1 MLRLTTLGAVDL
13 RDRLGHPVR
22 DVLAQPKRV
31 LLLAYLALESR
42 RGPVPRDRILA
53 LFWPESDEARARNAL
68 SQALH
73 HLRQSLG
80 SGVIA
85 SHAPGALSIEAGA
98 LWCDA
103 TAFADALER
112 GETELALD
120 LYRGEFCPG
129 LFGRDAAELDQW
141 LDVQRRELWRRA
153 LGASRTL
160 AETLATNGD
169 KPGAARAARRA
180 LALHPDDEAD
190 LRALLLLLEDAGDR
204 SGALQAHQEYTR
216 RLSAELET
224 EPAPETK
231 KLGDAM
237 RQRRDASDSLPPAPA
252 PSAAPSIPAAPPAE
266 PPTLRPRTRRLSIAV
281 AAALLTVV
289 AAVS

>member
-153 LGASRTL
+153 L
-160 AETLATNGD
+160 
-169 KPGAARAARRA
+169 
-180 LALHPDDEAD
+180 ALHPDDEAD